1 MQLSSAMNSPE
12 TLKTL
17 QYNPLLYYT
26 YYAQVWV
33 LSLELNTE
41 IQFHE
46 WGQAVLKILIFVLR
60 NIIFAL
66 TPKSKLGGFFQI
78 YSFNGNM
85 SVSQT
90 TIF

>member
-26 YYAQVWV
+26 YYAQVWA

-46 WGQAVLKILIFVLR
+46 CFVDI
-60 NIIFAL
+60 NIYIKKYYFCIDPEKE
-66 TPKSKLGGFFQI
+66 TRGFRSNLLF
-78 YSFNGNM
+78 
-85 SVSQT
+85 
-90 TIF
+90 